1 MKGRKIPEVIQ
12 EEDFIKILQSVKNPK
27 KRLAYMLGF
36 YQAMRVSE
44 VVKLQSDNIDYGQHL
59 IKIKQAKGSKDRN
72 IPIVKPLLLREQEVK
87 LALKHLPIGTTDRA
101 LQISF
106 KAIAKKIL
114 QKDYHF
120 HTLRHSGATW
130 LLNKKKWDI
139 RQVQR
144 FLGHSKIQTTEIYTH
159 VSPDDLIALE
169 WGDSLPKSEK

>member
-12 EEDFIKILQSVKNPK
+12 EEELVKILRAVKKPK
-27 KRLAYMLGF
+27 KTLAYMLGF

-44 VVKLQSDNIDYGQHL
+44 VIKLLPEQIDMSQHL
-59 IKIKQAKGSKDRN
+59 IKIKQAKGNKDRN
-72 IPIVKPLLLREQEVK
+72 IVIVKPLLLRENEVK
-87 LALKHLPIGTTDRA
+87 LALKYLPVPTTTRA

-106 KAIAKKIL
+106 KLIAKKIL
-114 QKDYHF
+114 NKDIHF

-169 WGDSLPKSEK
+169 WGKDD